1 MQENFTL
8 NLLTEDNQKG
18 LDEPKQ
24 SVLDFISIF
33 ARTYTADGSVKLLT
47 KTGTGLLS

>member
-1 MQENFTL
+1 MQKNFTL

-18 LDEPKQ
+18 HDEPKQ

-33 ARTYTADGSVKLLT
+33 ARTYTADGSVKLMT
-47 KTGTGLLS
+47 KPIGTLLS